1 MIRVPISKCVLAAS
15 LAAVLSAVAASTCP
29 SIAGAQPLTN
39 LGFETQTTGGRPSGW
54 GMAGDG
60 FELVSDSA
68 SPLAGRFSLRTR
80 WIGPAGY
87 TVDSRKFAVA
97 NQAFPVAR
105 AAGRMLRLSGY
116 IRTEGIATGYAGFWM
131 RVDGPNGSPP
141 VAFDNM
147 ASRGPRG
154 TTPWTRHV
162 IELPVD
168 SGAGAIYLGLLHPGD
183 GTAWFDSITVEVFG
197 DPMPRTVMAFTPPP
211 RPAED
216 MSRLLT
222 DAELALPRDSVVI
235 TEDAAYAAWVR
246 TNARPVR
253 SLGATDFSDLQFFK
267 PLLNGK
273 RIVQLGES
281 GHGVAEFN
289 LAKVRLIKFL
299 HEEMGFDV
307 MAFESSTF
315 ECDRA
320 QRNVQAL
327 TAVELMRACIFGVW
341 HTEEVVPLFEYI
353 KETQRTSR
361 PLILAGFDEQT
372 SSLSANARPDFLRL
386 LVAPIDTAYARH
398 VYTTDS
404 VFLANRR
411 QDYAAANRDRLVAF
425 YDSLAAFI
433 ATNRR
438 RIEAAHRDDPNA
450 ARVGRQAAISMT
462 YFVRQL
468 AVGPTREGTEIRD
481 LGMANN
487 LDFLLDEQ
495 YPAKKVIVWAHNFHI
510 QHRENT
516 RTSAADTS
524 MASTRTMG
532 TWVAERHRREL
543 YTIGLFMYRG
553 SAAMND
559 RRPYPIVRSRA
570 GSFESI
576 LHQAPWRYAY
586 VDFSR
591 ATRERGSEWMWNRI
605 TGLSWG
611 AQPEQF
617 VPRDEYDGVLFI
629 DSVHTPRY
637 R

>member
-1 MIRVPISKCVLAAS
+1 MIRVPFSRCVLAAVI
-15 LAAVLSAVAASTCP
+15 AMLSTSACP
-29 SIAGAQPLTN
+29 SGVTAQPLAN
-39 LGFETQTTGGRPSGW
+39 LGFETQDGGAKPSGW
-54 GMAGDG
+54 FMGGDG
-60 FELVSDSA
+60 FELVADSV

-80 WIGPAGY
+80 WIGPARY
-87 TVDSRKFAVA
+87 TEDSRKFAVA
-97 NQAFPVAR
+97 NQPFPVAR
-105 AAGRMLRLSGY
+105 AAGRRLRLSGY
-116 IRTEGIATGYAGFWM
+116 IRTEGITTGYAGFWM
-131 RVDGPNGSPP
+131 RVDGPNGAAPI
-141 VAFDNM
+141 AFDNM
-147 ASRGPRG
+147 ASRGARG
-154 TTPWTRHV
+154 TTSWTRHV

-168 SGAGAIYLGLLHPGD
+168 SGAGAVYLGLLHPGD

-197 DPMPRTVMAFTPPP
+197 DPMPRTVVTFTPTP

-222 DAELALPRDSVVI
+222 DAELALPPDSVVVA
-235 TEDAAYAAWVR
+235 ENAAYSAWVR

-267 PLLNGK
+267 PLLSGK

-289 LAKVRLIKFL
+289 LAKVRLIKYL
-299 HEEMGFDV
+299 HQEMGFDV
-307 MAFESSTF
+307 IAFESSTF

-320 QRNVQAL
+320 QKRVQL
-327 TAVELMRACIFGVW
+327 LSAVELMGACIFGVW
-341 HTEEVVPLFEYI
+341 HTDEVVPLFEYI
-353 KETQRTSR
+353 KETQRTDR

-372 SSLSANARPDFLRL
+372 SSLTANARPAMLRS
-386 LVAPIDTAYARH
+386 LVATIDTAYARH

-411 QDYAAANRDRLVAF
+411 QDYAAANKDRLVAF
-425 YDSLAAFI
+425 YDSLAAYI
-433 ATNRR
+433 ATHRR
-438 RIEAAHRDDPNA
+438 TIEDAHRDDPNA
-450 ARVGRQAAISMT
+450 AMVGRQAAISMT

-487 LDFLLDEQ
+487 LDFLLDEL
-495 YPAKKVIVWAHNFHI
+495 YPGKKVIVWAHNFHI

-516 RTSAADTS
+516 RKTAADPS
-524 MASTRTMG
+524 PAATRTMG
-532 TWVAERHRREL
+532 TWVAERHRPEL

-559 RRPYPIVRSRA
+559 RRPYPIARSRA

-576 LHQAPWRYAY
+576 LHQAPWRYAFL
-586 VDFSR
+586 DFSR
-591 ATRERGSEWMWNRI
+591 AKRERGSEWMWDRI

-629 DSVHTPRY
+629 DTVHAPRY

>member
-1 MIRVPISKCVLAAS
+1 MLFSRCVLAAVFS
-15 LAAVLSAVAASTCP
+15 VVGASAAS
-29 SIAGAQPLTN
+29 AQQLVN
-39 LGFETQTTGGRPSGW
+39 LGFETQNTGGRPSGW
-54 GMAGDG
+54 GMGGDG
-60 FELVSDSA
+60 FELVADST
-68 SPLAGRFSLRTR
+68 SPLAGRFSMRTR
-80 WIGPAGY
+80 WIGPTAY
-87 TVDSRKFAVA
+87 TEVSRKFAVA
-97 NQAFPVAR
+97 NQPFPVAL
-105 AAGRMLRLSGY
+105 AAGRRLRLSGY

-131 RVDGPNGSPP
+131 RVDGPSGAPSI
-141 VAFDNM
+141 AFDNM
-147 ASRGPRG
+147 GTRGARG

-197 DPMPRTVMAFTPPP
+197 EPMPRTVMSYTPPP

-222 DAELALPRDSVVI
+222 DAELTVPRDSVVVP
-235 TEDAAYAAWVR
+235 EDSAYASWMR
-246 TNARPVR
+246 TNARPIR

-267 PLLNGK
+267 PLLKGK

-289 LAKVRLIKFL
+289 LAKVRLIKYL

-320 QRNVQAL
+320 RKNVSSLSAF
-327 TAVELMRACIFGVW
+327 ELMRACIFGVW

-353 KETQRTSR
+353 KETQRTNR

-372 SSLSANARPDFLRL
+372 SSLTANARPGFLRSL
-386 LVAPIDTAYARH
+386 ISTIDTAYARH
-398 VYTTDS
+398 VYATDS

-411 QDYAAANRDRLVAF
+411 PEYVSANKGRLVAF
-425 YDSLAAFI
+425 YDSLGAFI
-433 ATNRR
+433 ATHRR
-438 RIEAAHRDDPNA
+438 AIEAAHRDDPNA
-450 ARVGRQAAISMT
+450 AMVGRQAAISMT

-468 AVGPTREGTEIRD
+468 AAGLNREGTEIRD

-487 LDFLLDEQ
+487 LDFLLDEL
-495 YPAKKVIVWAHNFHI
+495 YPGKKVIVWAHNFHI

-516 RTSAADTS
+516 RATATDTS
-524 MASTRTMG
+524 MLSTRTMG

-553 SAAMND
+553 NAAMND
-559 RRPYPIVRSRA
+559 RRPYPIARSRT

-576 LHQAPWRYAY
+576 LHQAPSRYAY

-591 ATRERGSEWMWNRI
+591 ARRERGTEWMWNRI

-611 AQPEQF
+611 TQPEQF

-629 DSVHTPRY
+629 DSVHPPRY